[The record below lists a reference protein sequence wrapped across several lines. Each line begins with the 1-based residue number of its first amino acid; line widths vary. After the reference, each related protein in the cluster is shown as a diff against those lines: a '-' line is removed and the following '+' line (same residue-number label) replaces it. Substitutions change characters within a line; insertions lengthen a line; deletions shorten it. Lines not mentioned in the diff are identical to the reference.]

1 LTKKAVAVLCLFL
14 LLLFSSLYVVFYL
27 FRVNVGNNY
36 TVRNINTGL
45 YYRTIQSAIDANE
58 TLAGHTIF
66 VQKGIYYEHVFVNKS
81 LSLIGENENGT
92 IIDGNGTSIVVLAI
106 ANDVTIKGF
115 TVRDG
120 KTGVYL
126 DHSKNSLIMANNV
139 SSNGDAIL
147 VRHSNNCTVR
157 QNLVANNTNRGILI
171 TNSWN
176 FTVDN
181 NHVFNS
187 GGYAINANSSTNG
200 VIEQNNANKNY
211 YDGIGLFDSNNSI
224 VAGNNVTENTL
235 YGILV
240 DSSSRNNFVY
250 HNNIINNGIQASS
263 FPSINRW
270 DNGVEGNYWSDY
282 AGVDSDH
289 DGIGDSPYVKGKDI
303 QDNCP
308 LIGMFHSYNTSL
320 GYEVE
325 VISNSTTGEFEYF
338 ESNTTIRMRV
348 SNTTGTQNYGFCR
361 VRISH
366 ALMNVTSISVI
377 IDDGLTPVLFHNY
390 TLYDNGT
397 YRWVYFAYPQSMHE
411 IVIV

>member
-1 LTKKAVAVLCLFL
+1 
-14 LLLFSSLYVVFYL
+14 LLFSSLYVIFFL
-27 FRVNVGNNY
+27 FRVKVASNY
-36 TVRNINTGL
+36 TVHNINTGL
-45 YYRTIQSAIDANE
+45 YYRTIQAAIDANE

-66 VQKGIYYEHVFVNKS
+66 VQKGIYYEDVFVNKS
-81 LSLIGENENGT
+81 LSLIGESENGT
-92 IIDGNGTSIVVLAI
+92 IIDGNGTSVVVLAI
-106 ANDVTIKGF
+106 ANDVAIKGF

-126 DHSKNSLIMANNV
+126 NHSRNSSVMANNV

-147 VRHSNNCTVR
+147 VSYSDNCTVR
-157 QNLVANNTNRGILI
+157 QNLVANNTERGILI
-171 TNSWN
+171 TNSLN
-176 FTVDN
+176 FTVDS

-187 GGYAINANSSTNG
+187 GWYAINANSSANG
-200 VIEQNNANKNY
+200 VIERNDVDKNY
-211 YDGIGLFDSNNSI
+211 YDGIGVLLDSNNTI
-224 VAGNNVTENTL
+224 VAGNNVTRNTL

-240 DSSSRNNFVY
+240 DSSSCNNLVY
-250 HNNIINNGIQASS
+250 HNNIINNSLQASGS
-263 FPSINRW
+263 PSNNRW

-282 AGVDSDH
+282 AGVDSNH
-289 DGIGDSPYVKGKDI
+289 DGIGNSPYVKSRDI
-303 QDNCP
+303 QDNYP

-325 VISNSTTGEFEYF
+325 VISNSTIGEFEYF

-348 SNTTGTQNYGFCR
+348 SNMTATQNYGFCR

-377 IDDGLTPVLFHNY
+377 IDDGITPVLFQNY
-390 TLYDNGT
+390 TLYDNGA
-397 YRWVYFAYPQSMHE
+397 YRWIYFAYPHSTHE